1 MSRWDD
7 FIAWLSAELR
17 KPSRNS
23 EISSDCV
30 LSSKPGSSRID
41 RTSRRKACQ
50 KCVQAK
56 TACDLGKPKCKRCRD
71 RGISCGYPAHAKSKS
86 GATADNQYAS
96 VDVSP
101 FSTVSDVISL
111 DSTGP
116 EGLVKSTG
124 NVCHT
129 PSYPTI
135 TDSGPVHIDATA
147 ALNFQE
153 IDLVPMVDAEE
164 IRSGWL
170 RPYLSSS
177 TGQEPKQLS
186 AHTIQYLTC
195 VLKSYLRDLLNSSA
209 PPFVHLMQQVRTYP
223 PLFTY
228 CFTLVRAWLVL
239 VAFSELNS
247 RKRKYRTRIQ
257 DTTTQL
263 C

>member
-1 MSRWDD
+1 MW
-7 FIAWLSAELR
+7 
-17 KPSRNS
+17 
-23 EISSDCV
+23 ISSTCQIEKWCYCRQSIRFCGCQP
-30 LSSKPGSSRID
+30 LQYCFRCNISGFHRARGSCQEH
-41 RTSRRKACQ
+41 RKCM
-50 KCVQAK
+50 
-56 TACDLGKPKCKRCRD
+56 
-71 RGISCGYPAHAKSKS
+71 
-86 GATADNQYAS
+86 
-96 VDVSP
+96 
-101 FSTVSDVISL
+101 
-111 DSTGP
+111 
-116 EGLVKSTG
+116 
-124 NVCHT
+124 
-129 PSYPTI
+129 SYPELPYHYGQWP
-135 TDSGPVHIDATA
+135 SSYRCHCYP
-147 ALNFQE
+147 
-153 IDLVPMVDAEE
+153 LVPMVDAEE

-257 DTTTQL
+257 DTMTQL